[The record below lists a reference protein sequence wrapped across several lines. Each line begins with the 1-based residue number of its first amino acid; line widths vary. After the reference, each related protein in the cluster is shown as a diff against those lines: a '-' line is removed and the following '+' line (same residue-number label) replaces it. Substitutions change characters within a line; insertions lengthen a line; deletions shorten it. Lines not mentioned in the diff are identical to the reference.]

1 MLDNRLTTASTSD
14 GISLCVRTAGGGL
27 ELSSSGP
34 LVCEAVVVLV
44 VAGAGG
50 GGGWFSLE
58 IAAATCCT
66 MAEISSVV
74 SGRVSVLGVVFSAG
88 KRAPGLSRWLRRV
101 DGHPEV
107 AQACVA

>member
-14 GISLCVRTAGGGL
+14 GISLCVRTEVGGL

-66 MAEISSVV
+66 KAEISSVV
-74 SGRVSVLGVVFSAG
+74 SGRVHVSVLGVVFSAG
-88 KRAPGLSRWLRRV
+88 ERAPGLSRWLRRV
-101 DGHPEV
+101 DGRPEV
-107 AQACVA
+107 AQA